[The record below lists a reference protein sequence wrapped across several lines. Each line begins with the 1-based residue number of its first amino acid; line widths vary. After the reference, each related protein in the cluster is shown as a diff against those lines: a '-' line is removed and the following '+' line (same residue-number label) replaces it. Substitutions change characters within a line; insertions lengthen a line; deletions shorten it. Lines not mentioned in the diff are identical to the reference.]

1 MTRFVDLIN
10 AILLTWTN
18 LGRTPKIVIPK
29 RSTKRQKGLDE
40 GIVLRNLTDNV
51 VLASNGSQI
60 YADRNGTI
68 EIYAL
73 NQSDSDNLYLDIIAN
88 FVGYPIT
95 YNDLDYDDIRNK
107 YSIFLECSYLE
118 K

>member
-1 MTRFVDLIN
+1 MTRFVDLVS
-10 AILLTWTN
+10 AILTTFTN
-18 LGRTPKIVIPK
+18 FGSTAKIVIPA

-40 GIVLRNLTDNV
+40 GFVLRNVPDEI
-51 VLASNGSQI
+51 VLASNGTQI

-73 NQSDSDNLYLDIIAN
+73 NQTDVDNLYLDLIAN
-88 FVGYPIT
+88 FVGYPVT
-95 YNDLDYDDIRNK
+95 YNDVDHPDKRNR
-107 YSIFLECSYLE
+107 YLIFLECSYLE

>member
-1 MTRFVDLIN
+1 MTRFVDLVN
-10 AILLTWTN
+10 AILTTFTN
-18 LGRTPKIVIPK
+18 FGRTPKIVIPT
-29 RSTKRQKGLDE
+29 RSSKRQKGLDE
-40 GIVLRNLTDNV
+40 GFVLRDATDNV

-73 NQSDSDNLYLDIIAN
+73 NKTDSDNLYLDLIAN
-88 FVGYPIT
+88 FVGYPVT
-95 YNDLDYDDIRNK
+95 YNDVDHPDKRNRFL
-107 YSIFLECSYLE
+107 IFLECSYLE